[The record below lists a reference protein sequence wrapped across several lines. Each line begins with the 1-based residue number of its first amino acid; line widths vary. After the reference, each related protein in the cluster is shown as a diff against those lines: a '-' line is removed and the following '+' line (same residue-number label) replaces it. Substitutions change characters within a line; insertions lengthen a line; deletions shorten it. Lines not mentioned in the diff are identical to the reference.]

1 MKLSKREKVLIFI
14 LIIAVIGYAAYRFL
28 PGSNLLNLDAMKEE
42 YNQKSTV
49 YDTMSQNVLLKSKY
63 EEKVQSLS
71 DEINNLNVISDIQ
84 QENIIVFLNNYFANN
99 NIDAN
104 NISFTDATV
113 VPMSDIAAPG
123 EAKAVSTLETIM
135 GDIDGTVSGAEESTA
150 DIGTEA
156 GTDSEQTQTT
166 KEEAAQKPS
175 LTVRSMSVNVAFES
189 TYDSMI
195 KFVDAIQNNAVDI
208 SITNINTVSPVG
220 DILQGTMTLNF
231 YGVPKLESF
240 IEDNQEW
247 LWKDLVPYGKN
258 NPFLIDGNAT
268 TFANAGSS
276 FDFYMSVKP
285 ESSDLPTVI
294 VGKAEDKIRS
304 TYVYADSNKM
314 EEVEFQFK
322 KDNDKI
328 YYKYKTKNSTYPSD
342 GTWVEFAPVASDS
355 IFIKIYSS
363 SRNSKTDSAG
373 VNLAVTN
380 TTGLKVRIEV
390 EDDDTTNPRV
400 YFKDARSVIVTRK

>member
-14 LIIAVIGYAAYRFL
+14 LIVAVIGYAAYRFL
-28 PGSNLLNLDAMKEE
+28 PGSNLFNLDAMKEE
-42 YNQKSTV
+42 YNQKSDA
-49 YDTMSQNVLLKSKY
+49 YDTMSQNLLLKSKY
-63 EEKVQSLS
+63 EENVKLFS
-71 DEINNLNVISDIQ
+71 DEINNLDVISDIQ
-84 QENIIVFLNNYFANN
+84 QENIIVFLDNYFTNN

-113 VPMSDIAAPG
+113 VPMNDIVAHG
-123 EAKAVSTLETIM
+123 EPKAVSTLETIM
-135 GDIDGTVSGAEESTA
+135 SEINGTGSVSEQNTA
-150 DIGTEA
+150 DIGKEE
-156 GTDSEQTQTT
+156 GTDAEQAQKSE
-166 KEEAAQKPS
+166 EEAEQKPS
-175 LTVRSMSVNVAFES
+175 LTIRSISVNVAFES

-195 KFVDAIQNNAVDI
+195 KFIDAIQINAVDI
-208 SITNINTVSPVG
+208 SITNINTVSPG
-220 DILQGTMTLNF
+220 GNILQGTMTLNF
-231 YGVPKLESF
+231 YGVPKLDSF
-240 IEDNQEW
+240 IEENQEW
-247 LWKDLVPYGKN
+247 LWKDLVKFGKN
-258 NPFLIDGNAT
+258 NPFLIDGYAT
-268 TFANAGSS
+268 TFANAGNS

-294 VGKAEDKIRS
+294 VGKAEDKSRS

-328 YYKYKTKNSTYPSD
+328 YYKYKTKSSTYPSD
-342 GTWVEFAPVASDS
+342 GTWMEFAPVESDS

-363 SRNSKTDSAG
+363 ARNSKTDSAG
-373 VNLAVTN
+373 VNIAVTN

-400 YFKDARSVIVTRK
+400 YFKDARLVIVTRK